1 MNVYQ
6 VVACQGAFWSA
17 HNRDELNKNIDHALD
32 MIRWGA
38 YAYCFND
45 PVKLLAFGELN
56 ICGVPG
62 PTFEDFKKMAIQIP
76 GPETERFVK
85 LAKELNVYI
94 VPGSWVESD
103 PDYNGALFNTTFLA
117 GSEGILA
124 KYRKV
129 NPVPSMEYHMS
140 PHDLMAAGYDTR
152 KTPVFPV
159 VKTEIGN
166 IGMFICYDGFF
177 PEVARQLA
185 YNGAEILVGVTGNLY
200 PGGDIFLDYWNSCTK
215 VRSFENMCY
224 GLYVNGGGTVSQ
236 TPPISMSGRSQIVNY
251 KGRVLS
257 ILEGTGEAMTAAT
270 FNMDMLRHYRKS
282 LMDTNL
288 LSQNRTEVYDYWK
301 TPKMKMHPELAKKDT
316 VSKHELEKM
325 RAREQEEFYSA
336 YYGEKTRV
344 PIHPKEWWGE

>member
-1 MNVYQ
+1 
-6 VVACQGAFWSA
+6 
-17 HNRDELNKNIDHALD
+17 
-32 MIRWGA
+32 
-38 YAYCFND
+38 
-45 PVKLLAFGELN
+45 
-56 ICGVPG
+56 
-62 PTFEDFKKMAIQIP
+62 
-76 GPETERFVK
+76 
-85 LAKELNVYI
+85 
-94 VPGSWVESD
+94 
-103 PDYNGALFNTTFLA
+103 
-117 GSEGILA
+117 
-124 KYRKV
+124 
-129 NPVPSMEYHMS
+129 MS
-140 PHDLMAAGYDTR
+140 PHDLMAVGYDTK

-177 PEVARQLA
+177 PEVARQLT

-236 TPPISMSGRSQIVNY
+236 TPPISMSGRSQIVDY
-251 KGRVLS
+251 QGRVLS

-282 LMDTNL
+282 LMDANL
-288 LSQNRTEVYDYWK
+288 LSQNRTEIYDYWK

-316 VSKHELEKM
+316 ISKHELEVI

-336 YYGEKTRV
+336 YYGEETKV
-344 PIHPKEWWGE
+344 PIHPKEWWWDGRTF